1 LMERVT
7 VGSRFTS
14 SRVIGAIYL
23 LYFLAAF
30 GAALLAK
37 GLSIPDDPAATA
49 SAILAHESL
58 YRSSLAVDI
67 IANALYIAVVGLL
80 YTLFVP
86 VSQSLSLIAAFFGL
100 VGCAVQIFG
109 NTFRIA
115 ALFILNPNDWLNP
128 FNAEQIH
135 AAALMCIKLHALTF
149 NSSLVLFGLFNIMIG
164 HLILRS
170 RLLPRLLGVLMTV
183 AGLGWLTFLWPPL
196 ATAMSAYIL
205 PLGALAEFLLM
216 LWLLIR
222 GASSAA

>member
-1 LMERVT
+1 MERVT
-7 VGSRFTS
+7 VASPFTS
-14 SRVIGAIYL
+14 TRVIGAIYL
-23 LYFLAAF
+23 LYFLAAL
-30 GAALLAK
+30 GSALLAK

-58 YRSSLAVDI
+58 YRSSLAVDL

-115 ALFILNPNDWLNP
+115 ALFLLNPNDWLNP
-128 FNAEQIH
+128 FNAEQMN

-164 HLILRS
+164 YLILRS
-170 RLLPRLLGVLMTV
+170 TLLPRLLGVLMTV
-183 AGLGWLTFLWPPL
+183 AGLGWLIFLWPPL

-205 PLGALAEFLLM
+205 PLGAFAELLLM

-222 GASSAA
+222 GTRSAP

>member
-1 LMERVT
+1 MERVT
-7 VGSRFTS
+7 VRSPFTS
-14 SRVIGAIYL
+14 TRVIGAIYL

-30 GAALLAK
+30 VAALLAK

-128 FNAEQIH
+128 FIAEQRH

-149 NSSLVLFGLFNIMIG
+149 NS
-164 HLILRS
+164 
-170 RLLPRLLGVLMTV
+170 
-183 AGLGWLTFLWPPL
+183 
-196 ATAMSAYIL
+196 
-205 PLGALAEFLLM
+205 
-216 LWLLIR
+216 
-222 GASSAA
+222 